1 MKKFIYVLLVALLLS
16 ACASYKTLNLN
27 RLTTGMTKLE
37 VEQVA
42 GLPSRILGFNET
54 KDGIQ
59 EILEYRTSR
68 DEVYALEFW
77 NDYLTGYEYLYDD
90 YQYIPPV
97 GPPAYYPDYGRP
109 IVVIPGRPDRP
120 NRPNR
125 PNRPTQPNRPS
136 PGQPNRPGGGGSTGR
151 PTETRPT
158 TRPTEGSRPVGTPS
172 ESSRPS
178 VSRENNTNSNTNT
191 NTEGTTNSRG
201 RR

>member
-1 MKKFIYVLLVALLLS
+1 
-16 ACASYKTLNLN
+16 
-27 RLTTGMTKLE
+27 MTKAE

-42 GLPSRILGFNET
+42 GLPSRILGFNESE
-54 KDGIQ
+54 DGIQ
-59 EILEYRTSR
+59 EVLEYRTSR

-90 YQYIPPV
+90 YNYQYIPPV

-125 PNRPTQPNRPS
+125 PNKPSQPNRPS
-136 PGQPNRPGGGGSTGR
+136 PSQPNRPGGGNNSNSGNTGR
-151 PTETRPT
+151 PSTTRPT
-158 TRPTEGSRPVGTPS
+158 TRPTEGSRPVGTPT
-172 ESSRPS
+172 ESNRPS
-178 VSRENNTNSNTNT
+178 VSRENSSNSNTTNSNTET
-191 NTEGTTNSRG
+191 NTTNSRG